1 MSKWLTMILAG
12 SLLAACGGNV
22 SLVEPVRY
30 DFGSPGAQTSES
42 GSVATLPLA
51 AIEVRTASWL
61 AGPAMHFRFAYA
73 EPLRRQSYAQ
83 SRWAAPPA
91 ELLEV
96 FLKRR
101 LASAPSGF
109 GGTGCRLKL
118 ALDELEQR
126 FDDPRQSRLVLEAR
140 AVLTPLHGSEILSRR
155 AFLITQPAAAA
166 AAGAGAAAAREAVQ
180 ALAADL
186 GNWLGQL
193 AREKPAIVER
203 CRTLSKLE
211 R

>member
-1 MSKWLTMILAG
+1 MSKWLAMILAG

-22 SLVEPVRY
+22 RTADPARY
-30 DFGSPGAQTSES
+30 DFGSPDARQAEA
-42 GSVATLPLA
+42 GSAAPVPLA

-61 AGPAMHFRFAYA
+61 AGPAMHFRLAYA
-73 EPLRRQSYAQ
+73 EPLRRQSYGE

-101 LASAPSGF
+101 LALAPSGF
-109 GGTGCRLKL
+109 SGTGCRLQL
-118 ALDELEQR
+118 VLDELEQR
-126 FDDPRQSRLVLEAR
+126 FDDPQKSRLVLEAR
-140 AVLTPLHGSEILSRR
+140 ALLTSLRGSEILSRR
-155 AFLITQPAAAA
+155 VFLIKQPAATAD
-166 AAGAGAAAAREAVQ
+166 AGAGAAAARQAVQ

-203 CRTLSKLE
+203 CRS
-211 R
+211 

>member
-1 MSKWLTMILAG
+1 MSKWLAMILAG

-22 SLVEPVRY
+22 RTAEPVRY
-30 DFGSPGAQTSES
+30 DFGSPGAPLAET
-42 GSVATLPLA
+42 AAALPLA
-51 AIEVRTASWL
+51 AIEVQTASWL
-61 AGPAMHFRFAYA
+61 AGAAMHFRLAYA
-73 EPLRRQSYAQ
+73 EPLRRRSYGE

-101 LASAPSGF
+101 LALAPSGF
-109 GGTGCRLKL
+109 AGTGCRLQL
-118 ALDELEQR
+118 VLDELEQR
-126 FDDPRQSRLVLEAR
+126 FDDPQQSRLVLEAR
-140 AVLTPLHGSEILSRR
+140 AVLTPLRGSEILSQRL
-155 AFLITQPAAAA
+155 FLIAQPAAAA
-166 AAGAGAAAAREAVQ
+166 DAGAGAAAARQAVQ

-203 CRTLSKLE
+203 CRS
-211 R
+211 

>member
-1 MSKWLTMILAG
+1 MSKWLAMILAG

-22 SLVEPVRY
+22 RTAEPVRY
-30 DFGSPGAQTSES
+30 DFGSSGASIAEA
-42 GSVATLPLA
+42 GAVMPLPLA
-51 AIEVRTASWL
+51 AIEVQTASWL
-61 AGPAMHFRFAYA
+61 AGTAMHFRLAYA
-73 EPLRRQSYAQ
+73 EPLRRQSYGE

-101 LASAPSGF
+101 LALAPSGSS
-109 GGTGCRLKL
+109 GAGCRLEL
-118 ALDELEQR
+118 VLDELEQR
-126 FDDPRQSRLVLEAR
+126 FDGPQQSRLVLEAR
-140 AVLTPLHGSEILSRR
+140 AVLTPLRGSEILSRR
-155 AFLITQPAAAA
+155 VFLIAQQAATAD
-166 AAGAGAAAAREAVQ
+166 AGAGAAAARQSVQ

-203 CRTLSKLE
+203 CRS
-211 R
+211 

>member
-1 MSKWLTMILAG
+1 MSKWLAMILAG

-22 SLVEPVRY
+22 RTAEPVRY
-30 DFGSPGAQTSES
+30 DFGSSGASIAE
-42 GSVATLPLA
+42 AAAPLPLA

-61 AGPAMHFRFAYA
+61 AGTAMHFRLAYA
-73 EPLRRQSYAQ
+73 EPLRRQSYGE

-101 LASAPSGF
+101 LALTPSGSS
-109 GGTGCRLKL
+109 GTGCRLQL
-118 ALDELEQR
+118 VLDELEQR
-126 FDDPRQSRLVLEAR
+126 FDDPQRSRLVLEAR

-155 AFLITQPAAAA
+155 VFLITQPAATAD
-166 AAGAGAAAAREAVQ
+166 AGAGAAAARAAVQ

-203 CRTLSKLE
+203 CRS
-211 R
+211 

>member
-1 MSKWLTMILAG
+1 MSKWLAMILAG

-22 SLVEPVRY
+22 RTAEPVRY
-30 DFGSPGAQTSES
+30 DFGSPGAPIAEAGT
-42 GSVATLPLA
+42 AAPPLA
-51 AIEVRTASWL
+51 AIEVQTASWL
-61 AGPAMHFRFAYA
+61 AGPAMHFRLAYA
-73 EPLRRQSYAQ
+73 EPLRRQSYGE

-101 LASAPSGF
+101 LAPSASGF
-109 GGTGCRLKL
+109 GGTGCRLQL
-118 ALDELEQR
+118 VLDELEQR

-155 AFLITQPAAAA
+155 AFLITQPAATAD
-166 AAGAGAAAAREAVQ
+166 AGAGAAAAREAVQ

-193 AREKPAIVER
+193 GREKPAIVER
-203 CRTLSKLE
+203 CRS
-211 R
+211 